1 MSAADERAKV
11 LKAMQGRCDENIGST
26 TESLAQTVLGRS

>member
-11 LKAMQGRCDENIGST
+11 LKALRDDFENIGST
-26 TESLAQTVLGRS
+26 IESIAETRLRRS